1 MVYAFMVVDMDCK
14 HCIYG
19 KEDFERRMR
28 MYDTYVKEHGI
39 PNEVFGTMTREDMEK
54 NALEFMWCEKT
65 GGKVYVFG
73 TCSLAAKECTESHN
87 KDKEKD
93 MPNLTATDYQKKA
106 MRKRRRANAIYKL
119 RIKRRS
125 EAGGYYLPC
134 NKMREYDAET
144 PVYYEKFTGW
154 NKKTLKKVT
163 NSRIRNHVFDF
174 QKGSAYKKVHDRW
187 NYD

>member
-1 MVYAFMVVDMDCK
+1 MDCK
-14 HCIYG
+14 TCVYG
-19 KEDFERRMR
+19 KDDFERRMAC
-28 MYDTYVKEHGI
+28 YDSYAEKYGI
-39 PNEVFGTMTREDMEK
+39 PNKIYGNMTREDAEK
-54 NALEFMWCEKT
+54 EALEFMWCEKT
-65 GGKVYVFG
+65 GGKVYIFG
-73 TCSLAAKECTESHN
+73 KCSLAVKDTPME
-87 KDKEKD
+87 DKEGENT

-154 NKKTLKKVT
+154 NKETLKKVT
-163 NSRIRNHVFDF
+163 NSRIRNHEFGF